1 MLIVAC
7 RGDDLANEADSGYF
21 DMAYTVLAR
30 RYRSQTFD
38 DVVGQDAVAQT
49 LKNAIRT
56 GRVAHAYLF
65 CGTRGVGKTTMARV
79 LAKSLNCSKFDAPTI
94 TPCCEC
100 DSCVSVN
107 TGDDID
113 VIEIDGASNNGVD
126 NIRELRSN
134 AIFRPARSRYKVYII
149 DEIHM
154 LSTGAFNA
162 LLKILEEPPQHVKFI
177 FATTEP
183 NKVLPTIQSRCQ
195 RFDFRAID
203 VLSIGKQLRSVL
215 DTEKLTYDDDFIT
228 AVSRLANGSMRDA
241 LSLLDQVIS
250 TGMQPLS
257 LEVLEKTLGQ
267 PGRQRIAQLLDRI
280 GDKDAV
286 GALSIT
292 DGLLNDGMSCLQIAD
307 SLVEYMRDVM
317 IVSTAGADSA
327 LVILTSAERQTISGL
342 AGKFD
347 IAALVYGVT
356 AFEKARNTIKNSD
369 NSRAILEAS
378 IIRLALSEHFISVQS
393 LVQRIGA
400 AGQDVKKN
408 FNSRPSVTA
417 PGNSGISGYE
427 QSPALRPAG
436 RPAPAANQSVN
447 NSLPL
452 QTIPCGNLTDINV
465 NWPQILEMIK
475 QSEPMLASLLSEGK
489 AVSFDNYLLTIEL
502 PGSDMSIKLIEE
514 DARKAKLTSLLSQ
527 ITGRNIRVNCISDG
541 ISAAGPK
548 PKGAKSSTKERQEVL
563 NNPGVKNIIN
573 AFRARVVDITVT

>member
-1 MLIVAC
+1 
-7 RGDDLANEADSGYF
+7 
-21 DMAYTVLAR
+21 MAYTVLAR

-79 LAKSLNCSKFDAPTI
+79 LAKSLNCSMSDAPTI

-126 NIRELRSN
+126 NIRELRNN
-134 AIFRPARSRYKVYII
+134 AIFRPARSRYKIYII

-203 VLSIGKQLRSVL
+203 VANISKQLRSVL
-215 DTEKLTYDDDFIT
+215 ATEAISYDEDFIT

-241 LSLLDQVIS
+241 LSLLDHVIS

-257 LEVLEKTLGQ
+257 LDVLEKTLGQ
-267 PGRQRIAQLLDRI
+267 PGRQRIAELLDKI

-286 GALSIT
+286 GALTIT

-317 IVSTAGADSA
+317 IVATSGVGSS
-327 LVILTSAERQTISGL
+327 LVVLTSTERQTISEL
-342 AGKFD
+342 AAKFD

-393 LVQRIGA
+393 LMQRLGA
-400 AGQDVKKN
+400 GSSDVKKN
-408 FNSRPSVTA
+408 FNARPPIANPGYSSTA
-417 PGNSGISGYE
+417 QRQ
-427 QSPALRPAG
+427 QSSAQQPEPQPIETLECRNLNDFV
-436 RPAPAANQSVN
+436 ANWQ
-447 NSLPL
+447 
-452 QTIPCGNLTDINV
+452 
-465 NWPQILEMIK
+465 QILEIIK
-475 QSEPMLASLLSEGK
+475 NSESNLASLISEGK
-489 AVSFDNYLLTIEL
+489 AVSFENSTLVLQF
-502 PGSDMSIKLIEE
+502 PGNCMSIKLMED
-514 DARKAKLTSLLSQ
+514 DARKTKLTSLLSR
-527 ITGRNIRVNCISDG
+527 IMGSNIRVDCVSDG
-541 ISAAGPK
+541 MNTAAQK
-548 PKGAKSSTKERQEVL
+548 PKGAKTNTKERQEVL
-563 NNPGVKNIIN
+563 NNPSVKNILN
-573 AFRARVVDITVT
+573 AFKARVVDITAN